1 MVPPLSMMGALDV
14 IASELMGVVHMM
26 QEDAQVEVRILKQS
40 SSLCEERRLEKMH
53 HLPLPGF

>member
-1 MVPPLSMMGALDV
+1 MVPPLSVMGALDV

-26 QEDAQVEVRILKQS
+26 QKDARVEVRILKQS
-40 SSLCEERRLEKMH
+40 SSVCEEKRLGKMH